1 MAKHFA
7 PGAQLP
13 DDENE
18 TMPAAGAAGARPAV
32 PDEGVAPAGEP
43 VAAAGPE
50 SAPEPSAAAE
60 FEDGATP
67 NAAVP
72 EDAAAPDDSAEWPS
86 LDEVPRRRRRH
97 HKRRGRVLK
106 VLGVIVVVLALA
118 AGGAAWAI
126 QSSIERGRQ
135 AFQES
140 MQKTIEQNANTVQY
154 NGKSYALN
162 EHMVTVA
169 FIGFDNRTT
178 NETTGEATE
187 GQSDTVIVV
196 ALNTD
201 TGEATAIVIPRDSMV
216 PVDMYVDGNYTGQST
231 MQICLQYSYGSTP
244 EQSSELVAQCASRV
258 LDGIPI
264 DYYFTLNVE
273 GVGPINDSIGGV
285 TLVPTQTVQKA
296 NVTEGDEVTLM
307 GKSAEY
313 YVQYRDITDPDSSL
327 KRQKRQISYL
337 QAFSS
342 KVLQTA
348 KSNPALIVDLY
359 QTADDYTWTNLGV
372 DEVSFLG
379 STMLGKGV
387 TDFNVVSLQGT
398 MGAGD
403 KHAEF
408 TLDQDSVY
416 QTVID
421 TFYHEVGN
429 GGSGD
434 R

>member
-7 PGAQLP
+7 PGAQVP
-13 DDENE
+13 EDDEPQMARP
-18 TMPAAGAAGARPAV
+18 TVSGAPTGSAGA
-32 PDEGVAPAGEP
+32 GVGDASSAKDST
-43 VAAAGPE
+43 AAAG
-50 SAPEPSAAAE
+50 
-60 FEDGATP
+60 
-67 NAAVP
+67 
-72 EDAAAPDDSAEWPS
+72 DSAEWPS
-86 LDEVPRRRRRH
+86 LDEMPRKRRRRRR
-97 HKRRGRVLK
+97 KGRRALK
-106 VLGVIVVVLALA
+106 ILGIVVAVVGLI

-135 AFQES
+135 AFQDS
-140 MQKTIEQNANTVQY
+140 MQKTMEQNANTVQY

-187 GQSDTVIVV
+187 GQSDTIIVL

-201 TGEATAIVIPRDSMV
+201 TGAADAIVVPRDSMV
-216 PVDMYVDGNYTGQST
+216 PVDMYVDGSYTGQST

-244 EQSSELVAQCASRV
+244 EQSSKLVAQCASRV
-258 LDGIPI
+258 LAGIPI

-273 GVGPINDSIGGV
+273 GVGPINDAIGGV
-285 TLVPTQTVQKA
+285 TVVPTQTVEKA

-327 KRQKRQISYL
+327 KRQQRQMSYL
-337 QAFSS
+337 KAFSS

-359 QTADDYTWTNLGV
+359 QTAGDYTWTNLGV
-372 DEVSFLG
+372 DEVSYLA

-387 TDFNVVSLQGT
+387 TDFNITSLQGT
-398 MGAGD
+398 AGAGE

-408 TLDQDSVY
+408 TLDQDNVY

-421 TFYHEVGN
+421 TFYHEVGDA
-429 GGSGD
+429 SATTGD
-434 R
+434 AAATTN